1 MYREGG
7 EMKKWIQAAD
17 KEMEEKGTKG
27 AFGKATRSKIAK
39 AKAKGGIEKKRA
51 VFAQN
56 MRAIADEHKHDR
68 KGARHTKVARKKA

>member
-27 AFGKATRSKIAK
+27 AFGIAVT
-39 AKAKGGIEKKRA
+39 GG
-51 VFAQN
+51 N
-56 MRAIADEHKHDR
+56 P
-68 KGARHTKVARKKA
+68 